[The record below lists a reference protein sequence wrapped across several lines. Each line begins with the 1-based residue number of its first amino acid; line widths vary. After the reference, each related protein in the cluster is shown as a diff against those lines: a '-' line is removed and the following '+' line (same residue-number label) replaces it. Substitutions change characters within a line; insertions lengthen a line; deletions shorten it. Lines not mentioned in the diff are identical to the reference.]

1 MALRLTSH
9 NTLQEHHSFVKYH
22 ILVQSCSGMHGNTI
36 DFGFPSLSEDPFSSS
51 PLDKDEL
58 DLLVGR
64 HGMFEELE
72 RKITFK
78 SADRMLLVG
87 EFGSGK
93 TSFMQCLG
101 ARTNLHLSIDRIAL
115 SEPGIELLKDMYA
128 QLIDGSPPHDYQK
141 LSRDLQRMLHD
152 SRQML
157 PLITIDADMADVSSL
172 EACLRSSLP
181 FFERLPALILIAINP
196 RQQSL
201 ISDQILQRFELRN
214 MLSLDV
220 DGIKALVERRIAKAS
235 SQSYSLNSEDANRL
249 LQMSQTGQ
257 PGAIIR
263 VLRNAISGNYV
274 APPKSESIPIDSLT
288 QEPEPLSDAVEVEQQ
303 IEPIV
308 HDDVQEEVLEDEDES
323 EPDKEDW
330 EETPGM
336 TQASGFDL
344 DFDVLDE
351 PVEEPLEIPDEL
363 PAEESEESVDDGY
376 VTEDSLPFT
385 GVFGGLRNR
394 RRIVN
399 NDLDSVPEGQFK
411 VTEKG
416 TAFWTAEEPKLPE
429 DLVETI
435 EDSEEYIDVEFDEER
450 ELSDEMDLMGLQELD
465 PSETSTFDSSTLET
479 LTRLLSQL
487 ILPSNQGLQGDNGLI
502 DRLRALSRPR
512 LTQKEEHVLDVVVL
526 SSLTSSES
534 IVVAE
539 AKKRNLSPSD
549 NALLDRLSIK
559 RARLSQI
566 CNRLHKA
573 GILHARMVG
582 RSRMFG
588 LTRSALAQLIAWG
601 IVGGD
606 E

>member
-1 MALRLTSH
+1 
-9 NTLQEHHSFVKYH
+9 
-22 ILVQSCSGMHGNTI
+22 MHGNTI

-51 PLDKDEL
+51 PLDKDEP

-93 TSFMQCLG
+93 TSFMQCLST
-101 ARTNLHLSIDRIAL
+101 RTNLHLSIDRIAL

-172 EACLRSSLP
+172 EVCLRSSLP

-201 ISDQILQRFELRN
+201 ISEQLLQRFEVRN
-214 MLSLDV
+214 MASLDL

-235 SQSYSLNSEDANRL
+235 SQPYSLSSEDANRL
-249 LQMSQTGQ
+249 LQLSQTGQ

-263 VLRNAISGNYV
+263 VLRHAVSGNYV
-274 APPKSESIPIDSLT
+274 APQRTEPIPMESLPEETTMSID
-288 QEPEPLSDAVEVEQQ
+288 EVEVNQKIQ
-303 IEPIV
+303 PIL
-308 HDDVQEEVLEDEDES
+308 DDVIEDVTQDDEN
-323 EPDKEDW
+323 EPDSEDW

-344 DFDVLDE
+344 DFGILDE
-351 PVEEPLEIPDEL
+351 PVEEPLEILDEH
-363 PAEESEESVDDGY
+363 PEEAPEASVDDAY
-376 VTEDSLPFT
+376 VTEESLPFS
-385 GVFGGLRNR
+385 GVFGGLRTR

-399 NDLDSVPEGQFK
+399 NDLESVPEGQFK
-411 VTEKG
+411 ATEKG
-416 TAFWTAEEPKLPE
+416 TAFWSAEESNLHE
-429 DLVETI
+429 EVVETSDEI
-435 EDSEEYIDVEFDEER
+435 VDEYDLEFDEGNDMD
-450 ELSDEMDLMGLQELD
+450 DEMNLMDLQEVHA
-465 PSETSTFDSSTLET
+465 SESVVSESSTIET
-479 LTRLLSQL
+479 FARLLSQL
-487 ILPSNQGLQGDNGLI
+487 IQPSNQGLEGDADLV

-512 LTQKEEHVLDVVVL
+512 FAQKEEHVLDVAVL
-526 SSLTSSES
+526 SALTSSES

-549 NALLDRLSIK
+549 NALLKRLSIK

-601 IVGGD
+601 LVGGD